1 MSNKLEEAGLR
12 DLLVIEAVREQKAYK
27 RSTMLIGIVGLLG
40 LIWIVISASSVVRL
54 ERRSSQLTDQ
64 IASRERDLE
73 RLSGEMR
80 SANDEYRDVVNRLNQ
95 AKQALTLAEIEL
107 RKAAEANRNPQA
119 EAQRAL
125 TAVTNAS
132 QAISKDDRLGFLSS
146 DQSRVVTY
154 RGKDGE
160 TIEVNV
166 HYNGEEANVRYNLDG
181 TEMQLKGES
190 FSFVLDKN
198 RHNPSRLVLKLGFD
212 SRGGAYKVTI
222 TTSGGRSFDTGLRPP
237 GAWFRE
243 DSFIFYIL

>member
-27 RSTMLIGIVGLLG
+27 RSTVFVGIVGLLA

-64 IASRERDLE
+64 IASQERDLE
-73 RLSGEMR
+73 RLHGETR
-80 SANDEYRDVVNRLNQ
+80 SANDEYRDVVNRLNP

-107 RKAAEANRNPQA
+107 RKAAASRNPQA

-132 QAISKDDRLGFLSS
+132 QAISNDDRLDFLSS

-154 RGKDGE
+154 RGKDSE
-160 TIEVNV
+160 TIEVSV
-166 HYNGEEANVRYNLDG
+166 HYNAEEASVRYNLDG

-198 RHNPSRLVLKLGFD
+198 RHNPSKLVLKLGFD

-222 TTSGGRSFDTGLRPP
+222 TTSGGRSFDTWLTPP